1 MACFPRMATYAAPC
15 PPHVERTK
23 NDEQYLPPRTRASVP
38 CTRKR
43 SHPQSALIISTHLPP
58 PHRLKWTYC
67 LPHPHPLKKEEEE
80 EEEEEEENVDW
91 GGVTEGMGRWPY
103 AGRNPCK
110 REKNPG

>member
-1 MACFPRMATYAAPC
+1 MSSILPREHEQACPARGSGATHSPPSSSPR
-15 PPHVERTK
+15 
-23 NDEQYLPPRTRASVP
+23 
-38 CTRKR
+38 
-43 SHPQSALIISTHLPP
+43 IFPP